1 MGKETVAKKVKCWKC
16 CRFAVGAAAL
26 MLFPGVTARAQATG
40 IITVCVRTG
49 DGSVRMLLNN
59 IPSPPCQAGE
69 QFVQWNMQGAQ
80 GAKGDQGAKGPKG
93 DKGDK
98 GDAGKDGNDGQD
110 GKDGNAGN
118 AGKQGPPGPPG
129 PQGPPGPT
137 TVTGRTGGS
146 SGPFYAPFK
155 VLSKDGKTI
164 LEVDSAAMGPRL
176 ELFGQDGKTGIAV
189 LGAGTSTPNG
199 TLLLRN
205 TDHNKLIALGVD
217 GYGAPRMEMDEGEQK
232 IAELAPGKLGTM
244 GLRIWNESHN
254 EVVTL
259 EAIRPGEDTTGG
271 GGLMIHNYTG
281 GVAATIAPNRFGVGI
296 YHGITAVMPVNH
308 P

>member
-1 MGKETVAKKVKCWKC
+1 MGKATVAKKVKCWRC
-16 CRFAVGAAAL
+16 CRFAVGAAVL
-26 MLFPGVTARAQATG
+26 MLFSGVTARAQATG
-40 IITVCVRTG
+40 IISVCVRTG
-49 DGSVRMLLNN
+49 DGSMRMLLHT

-69 QFVQWNMQGAQ
+69 QFVQWNNQGPQ
-80 GAKGDQGAKGPKG
+80 GGKGDQGAKGPKG

-110 GKDGNAGN
+110 GKDGNAG
-118 AGKQGPPGPPG
+118 KQGPPGPPG
-129 PQGPPGPT
+129 PQGPAGPT
-137 TVTGRTGGS
+137 TVTGRAGGA
-146 SGPFYAPFK
+146 SGPFYAPFR

-164 LEVDSAAMGPRL
+164 FEVDSGAMGSRL
-176 ELFGQDGKTGIAV
+176 ELFGPDGKRGIAM

-199 TLLLRN
+199 TLLLREI
-205 TDHNKLIALGVD
+205 DPPKLIAIGVD
-217 GYGAPRMEMDEGEQK
+217 GHGDPRLEMDEGSQK

-244 GLRIWNESHN
+244 GLRIWNEGHN

-259 EAIRPGEDTTGG
+259 EAISPGEDTTGG